1 MSSSVR
7 AAPRGWWVMLAAA
20 TAIALYGLRLAAVG
34 LEGFA
39 PDLSGSFA
47 QRPWAIWFHL
57 VFGPVA
63 LVTGALNFR
72 HALRR
77 GRPALHRRIG
87 EAYVLATLL
96 TGLAGGWLACFAQ
109 GGLNTRLGFGA
120 LALAT
125 IATVAMAYRGA
136 RARDFRAHRR
146 WMIRSYA
153 LILAAVSLRIQLPLL
168 ASALQGFLP
177 AYDIVAWSCWVPNLL
192 MAEWIAR
199 RTTHPA

>member
-1 MSSSVR
+1 VSSSVR
-7 AAPRGWWVMLAAA
+7 AAPRGWWVMLVAA
-20 TAIALYGLRLAAVG
+20 TAIALYGLRFAVVG
-34 LEGFA
+34 LPAFG
-39 PDLSGSFA
+39 PDLFESFV
-47 QRPWAIWFHL
+47 QRPWAIWFHV

-72 HALRR
+72 HAWRR
-77 GRPALHRRIG
+77 ARPALHRRLG

-96 TGLAGGWLACFAQ
+96 TGLAGGWLALFAQ
-109 GGLNTRLGFGA
+109 GGLNTTLGFGA
-120 LALAT
+120 LAIGTLT
-125 IATVAMAYRGA
+125 TVGMAYRCA

-153 LILAAVSLRIQLPLL
+153 LILAAVALRIQLPLL
-168 ASALQGFLP
+168 AMALQGFLP
-177 AYDIVAWSCWVPNLL
+177 AYDIIAWSCWVPNLL